1 MGHRT
6 KAITKQKHDSGLEME
21 GCLRDSERG
30 GRNECD
36 DKVLCASLKFSKVEL
51 IV

>member
-6 KAITKQKHDSGLEME
+6 KAIAKQKYDSGMEME
-21 GCLRDSERG
+21 GCLRDNVRG
-30 GRNECD
+30 ERNECD
-36 DKVLCASLKFSKVEL
+36 DKVWCTSLKFSKVEL